1 MQKPNNA
8 GAPIEAGDQAP
19 DSSLARGAFDLRA
32 KREKKAGQWKI
43 LAGAIGG
50 VLAFLVLAIGG
61 VKLIMGSGAKPDA
74 VDESTVAAD
83 PALQRKESDDD
94 AYEKMLKQKRL
105 QMQKE
110 QAEKDRQAKLKEE
123 ERASAQASA
132 DTADKSTGKDAKS
145 ASSAT
150 TSTRGSSKKE
160 PQTPAERRLASG
172 VIIQP
177 TGGKGSSNARAKPAE
192 EEAEDQPAGGGSE
205 RSELNNLGGTRFA
218 STKAKLAPDG
228 TYLLAHNT
236 YARCA
241 LYTEI
246 ITDNPAL
253 IECRLTDP
261 LYSANGKTVLAEA
274 GARLFGEQR
283 TMMKQGQQRVFTAWT
298 EMEANNGSDKPV
310 RVRLDSLGAG
320 PMGASGTQAWIDN
333 HWGERIG
340 GALMLSLFQ
349 DVMAGIS
356 NATQKGNQDGFTVN
370 NTEQN
375 VEGMGEKV
383 LDNTINIPPT
393 AYILPGTVMTVIV
406 ARDIDFS
413 TVYQNR

>member
-1 MQKPNNA
+1 MQKTNDAEAPVGA
-8 GAPIEAGDQAP
+8 GAEGPE
-19 DSSLARGAFDLRA
+19 STLARGAFDLRQP
-32 KREKKAGQWKI
+32 RSGQSGKWKLVLGI
-43 LAGAIGG
+43 LAGGLMFIALFVGG
-50 VLAFLVLAIGG
+50 FMVIFKAAPA
-61 VKLIMGSGAKPDA
+61 SPE
-74 VDESTVAAD
+74 VDEATAFAD
-83 PALQRKESDDD
+83 PALQRTESDDD
-94 AYEKMLKQKRL
+94 SYARVQKEKRL
-105 QMQKE
+105 QMQREADE
-110 QAEKDRQAKLKEE
+110 QARQEE
-123 ERASAQASA
+123 EMAAQPPRDSGEVKTQAA
-132 DTADKSTGKDAKS
+132 ARQHPAGPRGS
-145 ASSAT
+145 ASSE
-150 TSTRGSSKKE
+150 GE
-160 PQTPAERRLASG
+160 PLTPAQRRLSG
-172 VIIQP
+172 GVVMTFAGGNQ
-177 TGGKGSSNARAKPAE
+177 TGDRAKPAAGE
-192 EEAEDQPAGGGSE
+192 EPDQPASGAE

-246 ITDNPAL
+246 ITDTPGL

-261 LYSANGKTVLAEA
+261 LYSANGRTVLAEA

-283 TMMKQGQQRVFTAWT
+283 TSVKQGQQRVFTAWT
-298 EMEANNGSDKPV
+298 EMEANNGSDRPV

-349 DVMAGIS
+349 DVMAGVS
-356 NATQKGNQDGFTVN
+356 NATQKSSKDGYTVN
-370 NTEQN
+370 NTERN

-413 TVYQNR
+413 TVYENR

>member
-1 MQKPNNA
+1 MQNPNDAEAPVDA
-8 GAPIEAGDQAP
+8 GAAVPE
-19 DSSLARGAFDLRA
+19 STLARGAFDLRQ
-32 KREKKAGQWKI
+32 KRSGRSGTWKMVLAI
-43 LAGAIGG
+43 LAGGLMFIALFVGG
-50 VLAFLVLAIGG
+50 FMFIFSSAPT
-61 VKLIMGSGAKPDA
+61 SND
-74 VDESTVAAD
+74 VDETTAFAD
-83 PALQRKESDDD
+83 PALQRKETDDD
-94 AYEKMLKQKRL
+94 SYEQVLKKKRL

-110 QAEKDRQAKLKEE
+110 ADEKARQEQLARQEAEPPPPPETGKGNGSAAQGPRTGA
-123 ERASAQASA
+123 RGSAASKGEPLTPAQRRLSGGVVMKAA
-132 DTADKSTGKDAKS
+132 GGDKSAGRTK
-145 ASSAT
+145 
-150 TSTRGSSKKE
+150 
-160 PQTPAERRLASG
+160 
-172 VIIQP
+172 P
-177 TGGKGSSNARAKPAE
+177 TAGE
-192 EEAEDQPAGGGSE
+192 EEDQPANGSE

-218 STKAKLAPDG
+218 STRAKLAPDG

-246 ITDNPAL
+246 ITDNPGL

-261 LYSANGKTVLAEA
+261 LYSANGRTVLAEA

-283 TMMKQGQQRVFTAWT
+283 TSVKQGQQRVFTAWT
-298 EMEANNGSDKPV
+298 ELEANNGSDRPV

-333 HWGERIG
+333 HWAERTG

-356 NATQKGNQDGFTVN
+356 NATQKSSKDGYTVN
-370 NTEQN
+370 NTERN

-383 LDNTINIPPT
+383 LDSTINIPPT

-413 TVYQNR
+413 TVYENH

>member
-1 MQKPNNA
+1 MQKPNDAEAPVDA
-8 GAPIEAGDQAP
+8 GAVPE
-19 DSSLARGAFDLRA
+19 STLARGAFDLRQ
-32 KREKKAGQWKI
+32 KRSGQSGTWKMVLAI
-43 LAGAIGG
+43 LAGGLLFIALFVGG
-50 VLAFLVLAIGG
+50 FMVIFSSAP
-61 VKLIMGSGAKPDA
+61 KSDA
-74 VDESTVAAD
+74 VDEEKAFAD
-83 PALQRKESDDD
+83 PALQRKETDDD
-94 AYEKMLKQKRL
+94 SYEQMLKKKRL

-110 QAEKDRQAKLKEE
+110 ADEQEKARQELLASQKVAAPPPSDAGR
-123 ERASAQASA
+123 ERAQPAQRPRNAA
-132 DTADKSTGKDAKS
+132 
-145 ASSAT
+145 
-150 TSTRGSSKKE
+150 RGSSSSKGE
-160 PQTPAERRLASG
+160 PLTPAERRLSG
-172 VIIQP
+172 GVVMTVAAGEQS
-177 TGGKGSSNARAKPAE
+177 GGRAKPAAE
-192 EEAEDQPAGGGSE
+192 EEEDRATNGSD

-246 ITDNPAL
+246 ITDNPGL

-261 LYSANGKTVLAEA
+261 LYSANGRTVLAEA

-283 TMMKQGQQRVFTAWT
+283 TAVKQGQQRVFTAWT
-298 EMEANNGSDKPV
+298 EMEANNGSDRPV

-333 HWGERIG
+333 HWAERTG

-356 NATQKGNQDGFTVN
+356 NATQTSSKDGYTVN
-370 NTEQN
+370 NTERN
-375 VEGMGEKV
+375 VEGLGEKV
-383 LDNTINIPPT
+383 LDSTINIPPT

-413 TVYQNR
+413 TVYENH

>member
-1 MQKPNNA
+1 MQKPIK
-8 GAPIEAGDQAP
+8 PDVPVDAGDQAP

-32 KREKKAGQWKI
+32 KREKKPGQWKI
-43 LAGAIGG
+43 LVGAIGG

-61 VKLIMGSGAKPDA
+61 VKLIMGSGPKANA
-74 VDESTVAAD
+74 VDESTVEAD
-83 PALQRKESDDD
+83 AALQRKEANDD

-132 DTADKSTGKDAKS
+132 DTADKPPGKDAGA
-145 ASSAT
+145 ASSAK

-177 TGGKGSSNARAKPAE
+177 VGGKGSSNARAKPAE
-192 EEAEDQPAGGGSE
+192 EDAEDQPAGGSE

-218 STKAKLAPDG
+218 STKAKQAPDG

-283 TMMKQGQQRVFTAWT
+283 TLMKQGQQRVFTAWT